1 MTDFTVPSYIRLP
14 TDTANTGKKNR
25 TQTRVVEGDTVHEHF
40 VVPTRNYFRGGRYCY
55 QSTGNTVQA
64 TSGSTSFVLAMT
76 TTATYRAVIRSIDVA
91 WGQQGESVVC
101 ETAPLVVVEKATYG
115 TAISATTLAPAL
127 PFQSSSAVA
136 QVLPFVGSSGASA
149 GTARTFAGFIMP
161 SLNTTAGTFGGHA
174 KIYQGIDQYDLGS
187 GLELKAGDLL
197 RVFQADAGTASDVR
211 KYTVRVEWD
220 EYEPA
225 TT

>member
-1 MTDFTVPSYIRLP
+1 MTDFTVPSNIRLP
-14 TDTANTGKKNR
+14 DDTSNTGKRNR
-25 TQTRVVEGDTVHEHF
+25 TQTRVVEGVTVHEHF
-40 VVPTRNYFRGGRYCY
+40 VVPTRSYYRSGRYCY

-64 TSGSTSFVLAMT
+64 SSGSTSFVLAMT
-76 TTATYRAVIRSIDVA
+76 TTATYRAIIRSIDVA

-127 PFQSSSAVA
+127 SFQSSSTTA
-136 QVLPFVGSSGASA
+136 QVLPYVGSSGASA
-149 GTARTFAGFIMP
+149 GTAKPFAGFIVP
-161 SLNTTAGTFGGHA
+161 SLNSTAGTFGGYA
-174 KIYQGIDQYDLGS
+174 TIYKGIDQYEQGS

-220 EYEPA
+220 EYEYA